1 MVKQLS
7 VVCAVLA
14 LGACAKD
21 FDQQVAGRKVVEA
34 RHSGTTAPMIST
46 PKGEAPEGTLE
57 RRVLDLASCDL
68 EGYQIVDT
76 CAAMRTLSHEL
87 AAPGGSKEL
96 SLALGTSLLRHRAP
110 AVRIEAAKL
119 MGSDAASRLAI
130 VDSARRETVP
140 AVRRAYVRM
149 LAGEAAQ
156 LPPVAQFLLESA
168 DHPTAAVRLDA
179 LDAITSP
186 ANRAMPGA
194 AAKIISMVERDPDA
208 SVRRTACSLGG
219 KLGDTAL
226 VPMYAAMTATT
237 ADPQLYA
244 ACMEGLVA
252 MFHNHPVFDTA
263 SEPAYRLFLERLQA
277 QPRSEQ
283 SPPWSVMSTF
293 CYFSHD
299 ADLDMLAAWKQR
311 ATWFDA
317 AEVKRVITSVIQD
330 RATSWEARTAGIES
344 LVGLGATRDELA
356 ALRGTYNPK
365 DPVDRRVLAKIDSAL
380 GE

>member
-1 MVKQLS
+1 MVTQLS

-34 RHSGTTAPMIST
+34 RHSGTPAPMVSA
-46 PKGEAPEGTLE
+46 PRGVAPEGTLE
-57 RRVLDLASCDL
+57 RRVLDLASCEL

-76 CAAMRTLSHEL
+76 CGAMRSLSQEL
-87 AAPGGSKEL
+87 AVPGGSKEL

-130 VDSARRETVP
+130 VDSARREAVP
-140 AVRRAYVRM
+140 AVRQAYVRI
-149 LAGEAAQ
+149 LADEGAR

-168 DHPTAAVRLDA
+168 DHATAAVRLDA

-186 ANRAMPGA
+186 ANRGMAGG
-194 AAKIISMVERDPDA
+194 AAKIIAMVERDPDA
-208 SVRRTACSLGG
+208 SVRRTACSRGG
-219 KLGDTAL
+219 KLGDAML
-226 VPMYAAMTATT
+226 VPMYTAQTATT
-237 ADPQLYA
+237 NDPQLYA

-263 SEPAYRLFLERLQA
+263 SEPAYRLFLERLQM

-299 ADLDMLAAWKQR
+299 ADLDKLAAWKQR

-317 AEVKRVITSVIQD
+317 NEVKRVITGVIND
-330 RATSWEARTAGIES
+330 KATSWEARTAAVES
-344 LVGLGATRDELA
+344 LVGLGATKEELA
-356 ALRGTYNPK
+356 ALRVSYNPK

>member
-1 MVKQLS
+1 MVKQLW

-21 FDQQVAGRKVVEA
+21 FEQQVAGRKVVEA
-34 RHSGTTAPMIST
+34 RHSGTTAPVMSASR
-46 PKGEAPEGTLE
+46 GEAPEGTLE

-68 EGYQIVDT
+68 EGHQIVDT
-76 CAAMRTLSHEL
+76 CRAMGSLRHEL
-87 AAPGGSKEL
+87 DAPGGSKEL

-140 AVRRAYVRM
+140 AVRQAYVRL
-149 LAGEAAQ
+149 LADEGAH

-168 DHPTAAVRLDA
+168 DHPTVAVRLDA
-179 LDAITSP
+179 LDAITSI
-186 ANRAMPGA
+186 ANRGMPGG
-194 AAKIISMVERDPDA
+194 AAKIIAMVERDPDT
-208 SVRRTACSLGG
+208 SVRRAACSLGG
-219 KLGDTAL
+219 KLGDAML
-226 VPMYAAMTATT
+226 VPMYATQTASLD
-237 ADPQLYA
+237 DPQQYA

-263 SEPAYRLFLERLQA
+263 SEPAYRLFLERLQTS
-277 QPRSEQ
+277 PRSEQ

-299 ADLDMLAAWKQR
+299 ADLEKLAAWKQR

-317 AEVKRVITSVIQD
+317 NEVKRVITGVIND
-330 RATSWEARTAGIES
+330 KATSWEARTAAVES
-344 LVGLGATRDELA
+344 LVGLGATKDELA
-356 ALRGTYNPK
+356 ALRVSYNPK

>member
-34 RHSGTTAPMIST
+34 RHTGTTGPVSAPR
-46 PKGEAPEGTLE
+46 GEAPAGTLE
-57 RRVLDLASCDL
+57 RRVLDLASCQL

-76 CAAMRTLSHEL
+76 CGAMRSLRHEL

-96 SLALGTSLLRHRAP
+96 SLALGTRLMAHRAP

-140 AVRRAYVRM
+140 AVRQAYVRL
-149 LAGEAAQ
+149 LADDGAR

-168 DHPTAAVRLDA
+168 DHPTSAVRLDA

-186 ANRAMPGA
+186 ANRGMAGGA
-194 AAKIISMVERDPDA
+194 ATIIAMVERDPDA

-219 KLGDTAL
+219 KLGDAML
-226 VPMYAAMTATT
+226 VPMYTTMTATT
-237 ADPQLYA
+237 NDPQLYA

-263 SEPAYRLFLERLQA
+263 SEPAYRLFLERLQT

-299 ADLDMLAAWKQR
+299 ADLDKLAAWKQR

-317 AEVKRVITSVIQD
+317 NEVKRVITSVIQD
-330 RATSWEARTAGIES
+330 RATSWEARTAAVES
-344 LVGLGATRDELA
+344 LVGLGATKDELF
-356 ALRGTYNPK
+356 ALRGSY
-365 DPVDRRVLAKIDSAL
+365 DPSAPADRRVLAKIDSAL

>member
-7 VVCAVLA
+7 VVCAAVA

-34 RHSGTTAPMIST
+34 RHTGTAAPVIRA
-46 PKGEAPEGTLE
+46 PHGEAPAGTLE

-76 CAAMRTLSHEL
+76 CGAMRSLRHEL

-96 SLALGTSLLRHRAP
+96 SLALGTTLLTHRAP

-140 AVRRAYVRM
+140 AVRQAYVRL
-149 LAGEAAQ
+149 LADEGAR

-179 LDAITSP
+179 LGAITSP
-186 ANRAMPGA
+186 ANRSMPGG
-194 AAKIISMVERDPDA
+194 AAKIIAMVERDPDP
-208 SVRRTACSLGG
+208 SVRRSACALGG
-219 KLGDTAL
+219 KLGDAML
-226 VPMYAAMTATT
+226 IPMYTAHTATA

-263 SEPAYRLFLERLQA
+263 SEPAYRLFLDRLQT

-299 ADLDMLAAWKQR
+299 ADLEKLAAWKQR

-317 AEVKRVITSVIQD
+317 SEVKRVITGVID
-330 RATSWEARTAGIES
+330 DKATSWEARTAGIES
-344 LVGLGATRDELA
+344 LVGLGATKEELT
-356 ALRGTYNPK
+356 ALRGSYNPK
-365 DPVDRRVLAKIDSAL
+365 DPIDRRVLAKIDSAL